1 MSKRHN
7 DQFIA
12 ALDDNEVVRKTAKNN
27 AFCAL
32 TAGASRHRR
41 KGKEAVLYNI
51 HGRFNRVGKL
61 SAEVLPLHT
70 NQAPLRLRPRP
81 AGEFVLCE
89 LPALYVSAHSLSK
102 FDPVHQFRLSGI
114 KFADSPRNFM
124 VPGFF
129 SPIVSGRVETLDQVM
144 GQFRLFGLRK
154 RQNLGT

>member
-12 ALDDNEVVRKTAKNN
+12 ALDDNEVGRKTAKNN

-32 TAGASRHRR
+32 TAVASRPRR
-41 KGKEAVLYNI
+41 KGKEAVLYYIN
-51 HGRFNRVGKL
+51 GRFNRVGKL

-70 NQAPLRLRPRP
+70 NQPPVRLRPRP
-81 AGEFVLCE
+81 AGEFVLWA
-89 LPALYVSAHSLSK
+89 LPALYVSAYSLSK

-124 VPGFF
+124 GRGFF
-129 SPIVSGRVETLDQVM
+129 SSIVSGRVETLEQVM
-144 GQFRLFGLRK
+144 GQFRPFGLRE
-154 RQNLGT
+154 RQNLET